1 MSGNLII
8 DNQEINEGDFIIID
22 NEKDVE
28 LLISNKCKFFEII
41 SPVLPPYKTYAEIH
55 KIN

>member
-8 DNQEINEGDFIIID
+8 DSQEVNEGDFIIIN
-22 NEKDVE
+22 NEKDLE
-28 LLISNKCKFFEII
+28 LLISKKCKFFEIV
-41 SPVLPPYKTYAEIH
+41 SPVMPPYKTYAEIH